1 MLVEGHVGKDGENM
15 HAMINFVSPGYFQ
28 TMGVPLLE
36 GRDFDRRDVGETKPV
51 CIVNRTFA
59 EHYFPGHSAIGRHVG
74 SMILRGGKL
83 DLEIVGVVENAIY
96 TGPREGVQRQ
106 VFFAEPQESRLNGET
121 YYVRTNLDANQMF
134 GAINTTVKRLDPTM
148 AAYEMRTV
156 ESQLDRTLLT
166 ERLIA
171 MLSAGFGGLATVL
184 AAIGLYGVMAFVVA
198 RRTKEIGVRMAL
210 GARRRSVVWMVMKEV
225 LLLLGVGLAVGV
237 PAAITLGRL
246 VSAQLYGI
254 KANDPWIAAIAVLL
268 LGAIAAFAG
277 LVPAQRA
284 SRIDPLLALRY
295 E

>member
-1 MLVEGHVGKDGENM
+1 
-15 HAMINFVSPGYFQ
+15 
-28 TMGVPLLE
+28 
-36 GRDFDRRDVGETKPV
+36 
-51 CIVNRTFA
+51 
-59 EHYFPGHSAIGRHVG
+59 
-74 SMILRGGKL
+74 
-83 DLEIVGVVENAIY
+83 
-96 TGPREGVQRQ
+96 
-106 VFFAEPQESRLNGET
+106 
-121 YYVRTNLDANQMF
+121 MF